1 MDAVSTRRTSHPFYM
16 YDAIL
21 AQPEAFARVSARAD
35 ATAGEWAR
43 RIASCAR
50 VHIVGIGTSHHAA
63 QVGAHL
69 FRAYCG
75 GIPTSAIHAFDFA
88 LYGPALGPQ
97 DCVIC
102 VSHRGTKRYTAEAL
116 ARARTAGCL
125 TMLITGEGGGSGGAD
140 ADVVFYTVAQEKSS
154 AHTVSYTGATAVL
167 ATLSE
172 HLGQYCAGVDPFSPA
187 FLSGDIPAALRA
199 ALRTEGAVAALAPG
213 HLHRRRIWLVGGGPS
228 SIIAQEIALKIK
240 ETSYL
245 QAEGMPI
252 EAMLHGPFQ
261 CTEPDDLFVLIAPA
275 GAAQSRIVEFGR
287 ALREIGASFLVVS
300 DGTPESL
307 REEAGEWI
315 AVPAVPEP
323 FTSLVCLVPLQLFTY
338 HLALQRGTNP
348 DGFRLE
354 EPRFAR
360 IHDLVRL

>member
-1 MDAVSTRRTSHPFYM
+1 M
-16 YDAIL
+16 YEAIQ
-21 AQPEAFARVSARAD
+21 AQPEVFARVSAHAD
-35 ATAGEWAR
+35 AAASEWAR

-50 VHIVGIGTSHHAA
+50 VYIAGIGTSHHAA

-69 FRAYCG
+69 FRAYG
-75 GIPTSAIHAFDFA
+75 GGVPTSAVHSFDFA

-125 TMLITGEGGGSGGAD
+125 TVLITGEGGGTGTEAD
-140 ADVVFYTVAQEKSS
+140 AVFSTVAQEKSS
-154 AHTVSYTGATAVL
+154 AHTVSYTGAIAVL

-172 HLGQYCAGVDPFSPA
+172 RLGQYGTGMDPFSPA
-187 FLSGDIPAALRA
+187 FLSEDIPAALRA
-199 ALRTEGAVAALAPG
+199 ALRTEGAVAALARD

-228 SIIAQEIALKIK
+228 GVIAQEVALKIK

-261 CTEPDDLFVLIAPA
+261 CTEPEDLFVLIAPA
-275 GAAQSRIVEFGR
+275 GAAQARVVEFGR
-287 ALREIGASFLVVS
+287 ALREIGASVLVVS
-300 DGTPESL
+300 DGTPEPL
-307 REEAGEWI
+307 REEAREWV

-323 FTSLVCLVPLQLFTY
+323 FTALVCLVPLQLFTY

-354 EPRFAR
+354 EPRFAQT
-360 IHDLVRL
+360 HALVRL